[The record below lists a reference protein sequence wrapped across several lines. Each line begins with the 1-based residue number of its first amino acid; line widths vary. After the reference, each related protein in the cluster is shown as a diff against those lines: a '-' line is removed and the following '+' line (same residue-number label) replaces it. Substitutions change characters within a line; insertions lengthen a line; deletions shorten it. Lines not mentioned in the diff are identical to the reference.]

1 MELIPGLA
9 GVPAAKSKVS
19 FVDGKKGILEYRGI
33 KIEELVKNSNF
44 LETSYLLIFGH
55 LPTKKEY
62 EKFVDDITHHRRLKF
77 RIIDVMKNFPEKA
90 HPMDV
95 LQSTVSALG
104 MFYPS
109 KDILDEEY
117 HYEAAVHLIAKI
129 PTIAASWFRI
139 RNGDEPV
146 KPDDKL
152 DFTTN
157 FFYMMTE
164 QIVEPEVARIFDK
177 CLILHA
183 EHTMNASTFA
193 ALVVASTLADPYTV
207 MSSALGALSGPLH
220 GGANEEVIKML
231 MEIGE
236 PEKVRD
242 YIENKLKNKERIMGF
257 GHRVY
262 KTYDPRAK
270 ILEQLLQELIKI
282 KGETKLYK
290 VAKEVEKV
298 TLEHLAKKGIYPNV
312 DFYSGIIYQML
323 GIPVDMFTSIFA
335 MARISGWL
343 AHWKEYI
350 KENKLFR
357 PSQVYEGEH
366 NLPYIPLEKREK
378 TG

>member
-1 MELIPGLA
+1 MENLIPGLA
-9 GVPAAKSKVS
+9 GVPATKSKVS
-19 FVDGKKGILEYRGI
+19 FIDGQKGILEYRGI
-33 KIEELVKNSNF
+33 PIEQLVEYSNF
-44 LETSYLLIFGH
+44 LETSYLLIFGK
-55 LPTKKEY
+55 LPKKEEY
-62 EKFVDDITHHRRLKF
+62 EKFVNDITHHRRIKF
-77 RIIDVMKNFPEKA
+77 RIIDMMKNFSEKA
-90 HPMDV
+90 HPMEV

-104 MFYPS
+104 MFYPM
-109 KDILDEEY
+109 KDVLDEEY
-117 HYEAAVHLIAKI
+117 QYEAIVNLIAKI
-129 PTIAASWFRI
+129 PTIIAGWYRI
-139 RNGDEPV
+139 RMGDEPI
-146 KPDDKL
+146 KPDDNL
-152 DFTTN
+152 NFAEN

-164 QIVEPEVARIFDK
+164 QVPDKRVAQIFDK

-220 GGANEEVIKML
+220 GGANEKVFHML

-236 PEKVRD
+236 PEKARE

-270 ILEQLLQELIKI
+270 ILEKLLKELMEI

-290 VAKEVEKV
+290 IAKEVEKV
-298 TLEHLAKKGIYPNV
+298 AMEHLSSKGIYPNV
-312 DFYSGIIYQML
+312 DFYSGIIYYEL
-323 GIPVDMFTSIFA
+323 GIPVEFYTSIFA

-357 PSQVYEGEH
+357 PSQIYEGSH
-366 NLPYIPLEKREK
+366 NLPYIPLDKRK
-378 TG
+378 

>member
-1 MELIPGLA
+1 MINLIPGLA
-9 GVPAAKSKVS
+9 GVPATKSKVS
-19 FVDGKKGILEYRGI
+19 FIDGEKGILEYRGI
-33 KIEELVKNSNF
+33 PIEQLVEYSNF
-44 LETSYLLIFGH
+44 LETSYLLIFGR
-55 LPTKKEY
+55 LPKKDEY
-62 EKFVDDITHHRRLKF
+62 EKFVNDIYHHRRIKF
-77 RIIDVMKNFPEKA
+77 RIVDMMKNFSEKA
-90 HPMDV
+90 HPMEV

-104 MFYPS
+104 MFYPM
-109 KDILDEEY
+109 KDVLDEDY
-117 HYEAAVHLIAKI
+117 QYEAIVNLIAKI
-129 PTIAASWFRI
+129 PTIIAGWYRI
-139 RNGDEPV
+139 RNGDEPI
-146 KPDDKL
+146 KPDDSL
-152 DFTTN
+152 NFTEN
-157 FFYMMTE
+157 FFYMMNE
-164 QIVEPEVARIFDK
+164 QVPDKRVAEIFDK

-220 GGANEEVIKML
+220 GGANEKVFYML

-236 PEKVRD
+236 PEKARE

-270 ILEQLLQELIKI
+270 ILEKLLKELMEI

-290 VAKEVEKV
+290 IAKEVEKV
-298 TLEHLAKKGIYPNV
+298 AMEHLSSKGIYPNV
-312 DFYSGIIYQML
+312 DFYSGIIYYEL
-323 GIPVDMFTSIFA
+323 GIPVDMYTSIFA

-357 PSQVYEGEH
+357 PSQIYEGSH
-366 NLPYIPLEKREK
+366 NLPYVPLDKR
-378 TG
+378 

>member
-1 MELIPGLA
+1 MENLIPGLA
-9 GVPAAKSKVS
+9 GVPATKSKVS
-19 FVDGKKGILEYRGI
+19 FIDGQKGILEYRGI
-33 KIEELVKNSNF
+33 PIEQLVEHSNF
-44 LETSYLLIFGH
+44 LETSYLLIFGK
-55 LPTKKEY
+55 LPKIEEY
-62 EKFVDDITHHRRLKF
+62 NKFVDDITHHRRIKF
-77 RIIDVMKNFPEKA
+77 RIVDMMKNFSEKA
-90 HPMDV
+90 HPMEV

-104 MFYPS
+104 MFYPME
-109 KDILDEEY
+109 DVLDEDY
-117 HYEAAVHLIAKI
+117 QYEAIVNLIAKI
-129 PTIAASWFRI
+129 PTIIAGWYRI

-146 KPDDKL
+146 KPDDNL
-152 DFTTN
+152 NFTQN
-157 FFYMMTE
+157 FFYMMNE
-164 QIVEPEVARIFDK
+164 QVPDERVAEIFDK

-220 GGANEEVIKML
+220 GGANEKVFHML

-236 PEKVRD
+236 PENARE

-270 ILEQLLQELIKI
+270 ILERLLKELMEI

-290 VAKEVEKV
+290 IAKEVEKV
-298 TLEHLAKKGIYPNV
+298 AMEHLSSKGIYPNV
-312 DFYSGIIYQML
+312 DFYSGIIYYEL
-323 GIPVDMFTSIFA
+323 GIPVEFYTSIFA

-357 PSQVYEGEH
+357 PSQIYEGSH
-366 NLPYIPLEKREK
+366 NLPYIPFDKR
-378 TG
+378 